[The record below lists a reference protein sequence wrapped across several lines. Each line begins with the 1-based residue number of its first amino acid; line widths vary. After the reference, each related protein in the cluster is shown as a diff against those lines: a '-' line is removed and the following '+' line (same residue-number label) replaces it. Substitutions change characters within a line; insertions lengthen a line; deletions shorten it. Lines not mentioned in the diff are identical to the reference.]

1 MNLKKRL
8 FAVVLVLLVS
18 ATVFSQTED
27 VKNIGGIG
35 ILGSY
40 SPFKPT
46 FWSAGI
52 LVEFGFLRMGMS
64 FGSMTVFFERENPY
78 SSKHEMTEYW
88 MRSLYMDIITG
99 GLYQIGLNNNLA
111 LRLGGDMILSISPVY
126 GTNDLEVFNWAF
138 TGLVGIK
145 LFPKG
150 KYFINIDLCP
160 GYATLITSID
170 KGAFI
175 MPIRLSVGIN
185 SLL

>member
-78 SSKHEMTEYW
+78 SSKHEMTE
-88 MRSLYMDIITG
+88 
-99 GLYQIGLNNNLA
+99 
-111 LRLGGDMILSISPVY
+111 
-126 GTNDLEVFNWAF
+126 
-138 TGLVGIK
+138 
-145 LFPKG
+145 
-150 KYFINIDLCP
+150 
-160 GYATLITSID
+160 
-170 KGAFI
+170 
-175 MPIRLSVGIN
+175 
-185 SLL
+185 